1 MLLCLS
7 ANHHSASFELLE
19 KLSFGGA
26 DVAPRLVESSDF
38 IVGAVV
44 LATCNRF
51 EAYLDIDEQ
60 TVPHWETASVRVLEA
75 LSMATGITAA
85 ELASSIVSLGGDDVV
100 EHLFAVSAGLK
111 SVVIGEDEIAGQV
124 RRSLG
129 SARSSGTST
138 SNLERLFQRASTASR
153 GVKTRTAIGHA
164 SRSVVRLALELA
176 SSRVPD
182 WSAARVLLIGT
193 GEYAATT
200 VVALRDRGVTGITV
214 YSPSGRA
221 PRFAT
226 RLGLVPAVDLVTSLH
241 ESDVVITCT
250 SRPVPVVTAELLTEG
265 PRRLI
270 VDLGLPRNVDPAVA
284 GVPGIELLDLET
296 VRVHAPLEE
305 LTATSDAHGIVQ
317 DAAAEFHAQEAERQA
332 APAIAALRASVFAV
346 LEAEIERSRLRG
358 SWSESSEADMRHLIG
373 VLLHAP
379 SSRARAIAREGQA
392 DAVFDAVET
401 LLGPIADEVALRRR
415 KPDLGAGELPA

>member
-26 DVAPRLVESSDF
+26 DVAPRLVESSTF

-75 LSMATGITAA
+75 LSMATGIPAT
-85 ELASSIVSLGGDDVV
+85 ELASSIESLGGDDVV

-129 SARSSGTST
+129 SARSSGTAT

-176 SSRVPD
+176 SSRIPD
-182 WSAARVLLIGT
+182 WSATSVLLIGT

-200 VVALRDRGVTGITV
+200 VAALRDRGVTDITV

-221 PRFAT
+221 QRFAA
-226 RLGLVPAVDLVTSLH
+226 RLGLVATVDLTAALH
-241 ESDVVITCT
+241 DSDVVVTCT
-250 SRPVPVVTAELLTEG
+250 SRPEPVVTPQLLTAG
-265 PRRLI
+265 PRRLV

-284 GVPGIELLDLET
+284 DVEGIELLDLET
-296 VRVHAPLEE
+296 VRLHAPLEE

-317 DAAAEFHAQEAERQA
+317 DAAAEFHAQEAERLA
-332 APAIAALRASVFAV
+332 APAITALRASVFSV
-346 LEAEIERSRLRG
+346 LESEIERTHRRG
-358 SWSESSEADMRHLIG
+358 TWSEAAEADMRHLIG
-373 VLLHAP
+373 VLLHTP
-379 SSRARAIAREGQA
+379 SSRARAVAREGNV

-401 LLGPIADEVALRRR
+401 LLGPIVDEVALRRR
-415 KPDLGAGELPA
+415 AASPDADILPA